1 MDFLVDTHVA
11 LWWAED
17 PASLS
22 SPASEAI
29 ARPENLVCF
38 SSASA
43 WELAIKVRSGK
54 LAVDVARLVDQ
65 LSQAGF
71 RMLGIGISDAI
82 LAGALEWAHR
92 DPFDRMLVA
101 QARTQNLRLLTR
113 DAAIRSYLGA
123 EAFEA

>member
-1 MDFLVDTHVA
+1 MDLLLDTHVA

-17 PASLS
+17 PATLS
-22 SPASEAI
+22 SAASEAI

-43 WELAIKVRSGK
+43 WELAIKVRAGK
-54 LAVDVARLVDQ
+54 LSVDVGRLVDQ
-65 LSQAGF
+65 LGQAGV

-82 LAGALEWAHR
+82 VAGALEWAHR

-101 QARTQNLRLLTR
+101 QARTQNLRVLTR
-113 DAAIRSYLGA
+113 DAAIRSYLGSDS
-123 EAFEA
+123 FEA